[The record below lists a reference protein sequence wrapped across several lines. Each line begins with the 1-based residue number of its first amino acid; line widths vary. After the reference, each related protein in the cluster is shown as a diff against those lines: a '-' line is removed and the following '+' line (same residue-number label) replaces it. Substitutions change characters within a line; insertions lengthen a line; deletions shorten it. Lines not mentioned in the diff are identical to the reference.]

1 MAASDMERPGQSKG
15 MAWWRVPLDGGP
27 IHLGAEP
34 GAGGT
39 TVGLHAARQ
48 VLAEG
53 GRVLWMSPKLP
64 DPTRFSQIIGSLP
77 IQSSARFLSIETGG
91 EANLG
96 FRQLDAALR
105 SIPGLGLV
113 VLDDWA
119 PASGPVSSDLSK
131 GILNHISTWSSEI
144 PHLLIS
150 TANQDASNGD
160 EALRVRHRREL
171 AEVGCRIGILS
182 RSENGLR
189 HLTLGEEVHTI
200 RLHEDG
206 IDAVE

>member
-1 MAASDMERPGQSKG
+1 M
-15 MAWWRVPLDGGP
+15 
-27 IHLGAEP
+27 
-34 GAGGT
+34 
-39 TVGLHAARQ
+39 
-48 VLAEG
+48 
-53 GRVLWMSPKLP
+53 LWMSPKLP

-119 PASGPVSSDLSK
+119 PASGPVSSDLSE

-160 EALRVRHRREL
+160 EAFVFAIE
-171 AEVGCRIGILS
+171 G
-182 RSENGLR
+182 NWQ
-189 HLTLGEEVHTI
+189 
-200 RLHEDG
+200 RL
-206 IDAVE
+206 AVESGS

>member
-1 MAASDMERPGQSKG
+1 MAARSTLELSLDREGQRSACMLHVRCSQRG
-15 MAWWRVPLDGGP
+15 PSALDV
-27 IHLGAEP
+27 AEI
-34 GAGGT
+34 
-39 TVGLHAARQ
+39 ARS
-48 VLAEG
+48 A
-53 GRVLWMSPKLP
+53 
-64 DPTRFSQIIGSLP
+64 RFSQIIGSLP

-171 AEVGCRIGILS
+171 AEVGCESGS
-182 RSENGLR
+182 
-189 HLTLGEEVHTI
+189 
-200 RLHEDG
+200 
-206 IDAVE
+206 